1 MIQPPRDLRELFL
14 KYIPAA
20 LAATGPVLAIAAI
33 ASLHPV
39 IEPRSAGAALAAP
52 SDAAAAPI
60 AAPASAAQQAAQ
72 DYAEHLRGQRLAA
85 SPFHH
90 PVIDRP
96 APQPTKPVA
105 VAPQL
110 VPRAKVEFKL
120 SAIVGG
126 RETIAVL
133 NGKVRRKGDDVGQGW
148 IVQSIDREAG
158 LVTLRHPQEGTQEL
172 TLKAVLP
179 VKR

>member
-1 MIQPPRDLRELFL
+1 MQSPRDLREIFV
-14 KYIPAA
+14 KYVPAA

-33 ASLHPV
+33 ATLDPAMA
-39 IEPRSAGAALAAP
+39 PRSAGAAVAIP
-52 SDAAAAPI
+52 SDLALAPT
-60 AAPASAAQQAAQ
+60 PSQPSAAQRAAE
-72 DYAEHLRGQRLAA
+72 DYAEHLRDQRLAA

-96 APQPTKPVA
+96 RPAAPIA
-105 VAPQL
+105 AAPRL
-110 VPRAKVEFKL
+110 VPQAKVEFKL

-133 NGKVRRKGDDVGQGW
+133 NGKVRRKGEDIGQGW

-158 LVTLRHPQEGTQEL
+158 VVTLRHPQEGVQEL
-172 TLKAVLP
+172 TLKTAIP
-179 VKR
+179 AKR